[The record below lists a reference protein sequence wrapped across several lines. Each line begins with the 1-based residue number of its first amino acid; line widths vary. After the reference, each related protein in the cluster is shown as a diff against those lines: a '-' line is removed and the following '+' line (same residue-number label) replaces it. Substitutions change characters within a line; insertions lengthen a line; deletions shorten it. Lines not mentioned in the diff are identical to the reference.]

1 MKDTGYRLAVAYTT
15 YRQTPEDI
23 FVNACGVSAVHSSFL
38 NAAAEAGKTVLSVVS
53 VFYAENIV

>member
-1 MKDTGYRLAVAYTT
+1 MKDTALGWLWHIYHT
-15 YRQTPEDI
+15 RQTPEDI